1 MSKERATES
10 LELLMLNM
18 TKFDMYEM
26 LKARSL
32 NLCMDIFSDVGKF
45 VKLVFEKQDKLFKQ
59 VSGNSQPTQR

>member
-45 VKLVFEKQDKLFKQ
+45 VKLVFE
-59 VSGNSQPTQR
+59 